1 MSEFPLYALSEEH
14 QAIREA
20 VRAVADA
27 KIAPYAAAV
36 DEEARYPHEA
46 AAALLASD
54 FHAPHVP
61 EEYGGAGA
69 DALATVLVIEEV
81 ARACV
86 SSSLIPAVNKLGSL
100 PVQIAGSEELKQTYL
115 TKLAKGEGGFS
126 YCLSEPD
133 AGSDAGGMKT
143 RAVRDGDEW
152 VLDGV
157 KRWITNAGESEFYT
171 VMAVTDAEKKT
182 RGGISAF
189 VVERS
194 DEGVSFGAPEKK
206 LGIKGSP
213 TREVYL
219 DKVRIPASRM
229 IGEEGSGFTTAMKTL
244 DHTRVTIAAQAVGVA
259 QGALDY
265 ALGYAKERQQFGKSI
280 ADFQGLQFML
290 ADMGMKIEAARQ
302 MTYAAA
308 GRSERGD
315 VLRLRR
321 RDGGHRQRRA
331 GPRRLRL
338 HPRLPGRADDA
349 RRQDHPDLRGHQP
362 GPADRDG
369 TSAAR
374 WGAVRALTESRS
386 GSPGQSGMMCC
397 QGRVSSK
404 RRPLISMTSI
414 STTFHFS
421 VATHG
426 RSGTFSARCSSS
438 SSSRRARPRRTTL
451 VACSSTISST
461 SNATSGFITT
471 PSSLEPSAVRNSRLR
486 RPVAGSWSTA

>member
-1 MSEFPLYALSEEH
+1 MSDFPMYALSEEH

-27 KIAPYAAAV
+27 KIAPFAAAV

-46 AAALLASD
+46 AEALLASD

-61 EEYGGAGA
+61 EAYGGAGA

-100 PVQIAGSEELKQTYL
+100 PVQIAGSEELKQKYL
-115 TKLAKGEGGFS
+115 GALARGEGGFS

-152 VLDGV
+152 VIDGV

-171 VMAVTDAEKKT
+171 VMAVTDPEKKT

-189 VVERS
+189 VVEKS
-194 DEGVSFGAPEKK
+194 DAGVSFGAPEKK

-213 TREVYL
+213 TREVYF
-219 DKVRIPASRM
+219 DKVRIPADRM
-229 IGEEGSGFTTAMKTL
+229 IGEEGTGFATAMQTL

-265 ALGYAKERQQFGKSI
+265 ALDYAKERQQFGKSI

-315 VLRLRR
+315 DDLTFFGAAAKCFASDVAMEVTVNAVQVLGGYGFT
-321 RDGGHRQRRA
+321 RDYPVERMMRDAKITQIYEGTNQVQRIVMARQLLA
-331 GPRRLRL
+331 G
-338 HPRLPGRADDA
+338 
-349 RRQDHPDLRGHQP
+349 
-362 GPADRDG
+362 
-369 TSAAR
+369 
-374 WGAVRALTESRS
+374 V
-386 GSPGQSGMMCC
+386 QSE
-397 QGRVSSK
+397 
-404 RRPLISMTSI
+404 L
-414 STTFHFS
+414 
-421 VATHG
+421 
-426 RSGTFSARCSSS
+426 
-438 SSSRRARPRRTTL
+438 
-451 VACSSTISST
+451 
-461 SNATSGFITT
+461 
-471 PSSLEPSAVRNSRLR
+471 
-486 RPVAGSWSTA
+486 